1 MILSLIIPC
10 IACAMQ
16 WIFWDKFQP
25 FIWFLFYPSVFFSA
39 QVGGRWGG
47 AAATLLSVFLVDF
60 FFIEPVFSLQINTV
74 NTLYSVTVF
83 ILMGFLF
90 SGLQENFK
98 RGKHKLQE
106 SESALRALNV
116 ELEKRAEADINK
128 LLERL
133 NLATAAA
140 KIGIWDWDIQKD
152 QLVWDN
158 RMYELY
164 GTTQVEFPG
173 AYETWL
179 KGVHPDDRE
188 ASNEISQQV
197 LYGEKD
203 YDTEFRVI
211 WTDGSIHWLKAN
223 GQVFRDAK
231 GTPLRM
237 IGVNYE
243 ISERKRLEESLRESE
258 QKYTLLFE
266 KSTIPTAVLKLPEV
280 VITDANEACEKL
292 TGFTRQEMIGKTS
305 VQLGLFR
312 AEDRNELITRF
323 ERQGALADNE
333 VRLLTKNGEARIIIT
348 NTTQVKFG
356 GQPHAISTMQDI
368 TARKLA
374 EQELLESRAQL
385 DAALESMTDAV
396 FISDTAGTFTRFNQA
411 FATFH
416 RFKNKAEC
424 AKTLAEYPDFLE
436 VYLDTGEL
444 APLEMWAVPR
454 ALRGETVA
462 NVEYSLR
469 RKDTGECWVGSYSF
483 APIRNPA
490 GEIVGSVVTGRDIT
504 ERKRAEESLRQRTE
518 ELEQLLDILP
528 EAIWISDDPECKV
541 IHGNRFANELLGVTE
556 NDNISQSAEAPA
568 VKLRQFS
575 QGRELSSDELPMQVA
590 ARTGKSQ
597 HDFELRIDRT
607 GDITHT
613 LIGGAVP
620 LFDPIG
626 QPRGVVAAFHE
637 ITERKRAEDEL
648 RRSNAELEQFAY
660 VASHDLQEP
669 LRAVAGMVQL
679 LSQRYKGKLDERADE
694 YIGHAVEASLRMQNL
709 INDLLDY
716 SRVSRFGKPFVP
728 TALESCVKTA
738 LANLDAVIQENQAQI
753 TYDPLPTVQADP
765 GQLTQVFQNL
775 IGNAIKFRGENSPC
789 VHINAEIFEGSWRI
803 AISDNGIGIEPQ
815 YFERIFLVFQRLHT
829 RREYPGTG
837 IGLSLCKKIIERHGG
852 QIWVESLPGQGSTF
866 YFSLAE
872 KKE

>member
-1 MILSLIIPC
+1 
-10 IACAMQ
+10 
-16 WIFWDKFQP
+16 
-25 FIWFLFYPSVFFSA
+25 
-39 QVGGRWGG
+39 
-47 AAATLLSVFLVDF
+47 
-60 FFIEPVFSLQINTV
+60 
-74 NTLYSVTVF
+74 
-83 ILMGFLF
+83 
-90 SGLQENFK
+90 
-98 RGKHKLQE
+98 
-106 SESALRALNV
+106 
-116 ELEKRAEADINK
+116 
-128 LLERL
+128 
-133 NLATAAA
+133 
-140 KIGIWDWDIQKD
+140 
-152 QLVWDN
+152 
-158 RMYELY
+158 
-164 GTTQVEFPG
+164 
-173 AYETWL
+173 
-179 KGVHPDDRE
+179 
-188 ASNEISQQV
+188 
-197 LYGEKD
+197 
-203 YDTEFRVI
+203 
-211 WTDGSIHWLKAN
+211 
-223 GQVFRDAK
+223 
-231 GTPLRM
+231 
-237 IGVNYE
+237 
-243 ISERKRLEESLRESE
+243 
-258 QKYTLLFE
+258 
-266 KSTIPTAVLKLPEV
+266 
-280 VITDANEACEKL
+280 
-292 TGFTRQEMIGKTS
+292 
-305 VQLGLFR
+305 
-312 AEDRNELITRF
+312 
-323 ERQGALADNE
+323 
-333 VRLLTKNGEARIIIT
+333 
-348 NTTQVKFG
+348 
-356 GQPHAISTMQDI
+356 
-368 TARKLA
+368 
-374 EQELLESRAQL
+374 
-385 DAALESMTDAV
+385 
-396 FISDTAGTFTRFNQA
+396 
-411 FATFH
+411 
-416 RFKNKAEC
+416 
-424 AKTLAEYPDFLE
+424 
-436 VYLDTGEL
+436 
-444 APLEMWAVPR
+444 
-454 ALRGETVA
+454 
-462 NVEYSLR
+462 
-469 RKDTGECWVGSYSF
+469 
-483 APIRNPA
+483 
-490 GEIVGSVVTGRDIT
+490 
-504 ERKRAEESLRQRTE
+504 
-518 ELEQLLDILP
+518 
-528 EAIWISDDPECKV
+528 
-541 IHGNRFANELLGVTE
+541 FANELLGVTE